1 MIIQNHPLFELD
13 GIKTMLESF
22 EQAAT
27 SVVITEPSPEEYFLY
42 VNDTFKQM
50 SGYEEEE
57 LLYRSPRMLQGPMTD
72 RSVIDTLKKS
82 LEDSGRFMG
91 QTYNYRKDGSI
102 YFVRWSIAPL
112 RDGDGKLIAY
122 ISFQNPLSIP
132 PGADENIFF
141 TDVLRSIE
149 LALFVTKLDG
159 EIVFVNEAFMN
170 MTGYSRGELIGKT
183 PNILKSG
190 HHPGSYY
197 KEFWENISKCNTVR
211 QIFVNRKKSGALYYE
226 DKTISI
232 VHNEFGEPIYYV
244 SIGQDVSKLIGESES
259 YKDKAYHDELTG
271 LYNRLKLDEV
281 LTRKISMLRRYSN
294 PFSIIF
300 IDIDHFKSINDHFGH
315 TTGDEV
321 LKNFS
326 RILLTMLRRDD
337 LLVRWGGEE
346 FLLLVDTALDEA
358 YLLAEKLRKN
368 IAEAVICEKERITA
382 SFGVTGWCQGDT
394 VATLFARVDQAMYHS
409 KHNGRNQVSK
419 AKCDHIEVTA

>member
-1 MIIQNHPLFELD
+1 MIIQDHPLFEVA
-13 GIKTMLESF
+13 GIEIMLESF

-27 SVVITEPSPEEYFLY
+27 SVVITESSPEEYFLY
-42 VNDTFKQM
+42 VNGAFKEM
-50 SGYEEEE
+50 SGYDEAE
-57 LLYRSPRMLQGPMTD
+57 LLYRSPRILQGPMTD
-72 RSVIDTLKKS
+72 RAVIDELKKS
-82 LEDSGRFMG
+82 LGSSGHFMG
-91 QTYNYRKDGSI
+91 QTFNYRKDGSI

-132 PGADENIFF
+132 PSVDENIFF
-141 TDVLRSIE
+141 TGVLRSIE

-170 MTGYSRGELIGKT
+170 MTGYSSSELIGKT
-183 PNILKSG
+183 PKLIKSG
-190 HHPGSYY
+190 HHPNSFY
-197 KEFWENISKCNTVR
+197 KELWENISKGNMVR

-232 VHNEFGEPIYYV
+232 VHNEFGEPIYFV
-244 SIGQDVSKLIGESES
+244 SIGQDISKLIGESES

-281 LTRKISMLRRYSN
+281 LTRKISMLKRYSK

-300 IDIDHFKSINDHFGH
+300 IDIDHFKSINDRFGH
-315 TTGDEV
+315 TTGDKV

-346 FLLLVDTALDEA
+346 FLLLVDTSLDET

-368 IAEAVICEKERITA
+368 IEEAVICEKERITA
-382 SFGVTGWCQGDT
+382 SFGVTQWCHGDA
-394 VATLFARVDQAMYHS
+394 VAALFARVDHAMYKS
-409 KHNGRNQVSK
+409 KHNGRNQVTK
-419 AKCDHIEVTA
+419 AQCSHIAVTA